1 MFHIKLEEKISQHMW
16 LFSTSRTK
24 IRSLQGQQQNLKG
37 IILIEN
43 IQKCTYIVNRRWI
56 NCCSKLMRSMYC
68 VPEISTEVSVLTS
81 YPQLIQ
87 VQSSCAHTLL
97 VLEFQFEPLA
107 AWLNELT
114 SYGQW
119 HLAAVSGYFSDMLP
133 QYLRMNSTSGQLLLT
148 APLSHWIISMV
159 LHTLPAQQPLNQ
171 ITM

>member
-1 MFHIKLEEKISQHMW
+1 MKSNSCMLGIAIWREQININMYKYVYEKKYTKFVFHIKLEEKISQHMW

-56 NCCSKLMRSMYC
+56 NCCSKFMLSMYC

-97 VLEFQFEPLA
+97 VLEFQF
-107 AWLNELT
+107 
-114 SYGQW
+114 
-119 HLAAVSGYFSDMLP
+119 
-133 QYLRMNSTSGQLLLT
+133 
-148 APLSHWIISMV
+148 
-159 LHTLPAQQPLNQ
+159 
-171 ITM
+171 